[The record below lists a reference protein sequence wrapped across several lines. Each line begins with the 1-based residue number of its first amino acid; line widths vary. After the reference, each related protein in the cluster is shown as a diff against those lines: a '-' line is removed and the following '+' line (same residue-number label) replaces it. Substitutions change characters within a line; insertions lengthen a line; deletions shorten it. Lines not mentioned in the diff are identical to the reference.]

1 MSWDG
6 SGNVALPYDFSDDRD
21 SGSPTNVI
29 DPDRMDTQLAAL
41 VSAIEACLNRDGEN
55 ALRANLLGGGYEL
68 TNIGA
73 PMSATSAPRSRDV
86 ADNSLAYGGTTG
98 GSANAHTASVS
109 KLSSVATGT
118 RLLCLAGFT
127 NTGATTL
134 AVNGGSAT
142 AVVAADGSSALAGG
156 EITAGDF
163 FEVAYDGTSW
173 VLISAPN
180 LAVENV
186 SGITAF
192 ARTFLDDADAASVR
206 TTLGLAIG
214 TNVQAYN
221 AKLGALSGL
230 SASANTFPYFTGA
243 SAMAV
248 GSVTTFGRSLIDDAD
263 ASAARTTLGLGSLA
277 TANTINNDNWSG
289 TDLAVANGGTGASDA
304 LGARTNLGLGALS
317 LLGTD
322 DSITWGGTHVF
333 NGLTAMGNTFRIP
346 LGTFASQSAA
356 AAGAGAIR
364 YITDGSSVSLTGSGF
379 AKYFRLTAG
388 GGSSAYLCVSDGGS
402 WIVLDRFYDL

>member
-21 SGSPTNVI
+21 AGSPTNII
-29 DPDRMDTQLAAL
+29 DPDRMDSQLASL
-41 VSAIEACLNRDGEN
+41 VNAIEACLNRDGEN

-73 PMSATSAPRSRDV
+73 PMSATSAPRARDV

-127 NTGATTL
+127 NTGAATL
-134 AVNGGSAT
+134 SVNGGSAI
-142 AVVAADGSSALAGG
+142 AVVAADGSSALVGG

-214 TNVQAYN
+214 TNVQAYD

-230 SASANTFPYFTGA
+230 SPSANTVPYFTGA
-243 SAMAV
+243 STM
-248 GSVTTFGRSLIDDAD
+248 GSTSFTSFGRSLVDDAD
-263 ASAARTTLGLGSLA
+263 ASAARTTLGLGSLS
-277 TANTINNDNWSG
+277 TESTINNDNWSG

-304 LGARTNLGLGALS
+304 STARTNLGLGGLAV
-317 LLGTD
+317 LGVSDT
-322 DSITWGGTHVF
+322 ITWGGTHTF
-333 NGLTAMGNTFRIP
+333 NGITVMGNTFRIP
-346 LGTFASQSAA
+346 SGTFASQSAS
-356 AAGAGAIR
+356 AAGSGAVKI
-364 YITDGSSVSLTGSGF
+364 ITDVSGVAGSSPQQRVAS
-379 AKYFRLTAG
+379 G
-388 GGSSAYLCVSDGGS
+388 GGGSAYLCWSDGSFWYLAAG
-402 WIVLDRFYDL
+402 Y